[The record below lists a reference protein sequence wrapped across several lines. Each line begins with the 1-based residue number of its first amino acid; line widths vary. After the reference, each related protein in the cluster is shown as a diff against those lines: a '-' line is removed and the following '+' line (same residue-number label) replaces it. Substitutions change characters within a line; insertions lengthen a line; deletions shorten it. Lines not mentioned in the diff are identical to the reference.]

1 MLAKSDDPIFG
12 LQKLISNIT
21 TKARMLFN
29 RYFREK
35 HVPSTKI
42 LVSHDC
48 EDVILESLI
57 LFPFSMSIRTTPSD
71 QHANV
76 IQNEDNIHAPAG
88 AHARRTH
95 GDRRGQAGHL

>member
-1 MLAKSDDPIFG
+1 ML
-12 LQKLISNIT
+12 LYYQ
-21 TKARMLFN
+21 
-29 RYFREK
+29 FREK
-35 HVPSTKI
+35 HMYNLKF

-76 IQNEDNIHAPAG
+76 IQNEDSILQQ
-88 AHARRTH
+88 ARR
-95 GDRRGQAGHL
+95 GREAGHL

>member
-1 MLAKSDDPIFG
+1 MWYL
-12 LQKLISNIT
+12 KL
-21 TKARMLFN
+21 
-29 RYFREK
+29 
-35 HVPSTKI
+35 

-88 AHARRTH
+88 AYAR
-95 GDRRGQAGHL
+95 GDQRGEAGHL

>member
-1 MLAKSDDPIFG
+1 M
-12 LQKLISNIT
+12 
-21 TKARMLFN
+21 
-29 RYFREK
+29 
-35 HVPSTKI
+35 

-57 LFPFSMSIRTTPSD
+57 LFPFSMSLRTTPSD

-88 AHARRTH
+88 AHAPS
-95 GDRRGQAGHL
+95 DRCSAARLATSRPIVLLLHLSFIFSSISTTSDGRQTVAAAVVVMSPLP

>member
-1 MLAKSDDPIFG
+1 MA
-12 LQKLISNIT
+12 
-21 TKARMLFN
+21 
-29 RYFREK
+29 
-35 HVPSTKI
+35 STKF

-88 AHARRTH
+88 AYARVVTGGAARLAIS
-95 GDRRGQAGHL
+95 RPIVLLLHLSFIFSSISTTSDGRQTVAAVVVMSPLP

>member
-1 MLAKSDDPIFG
+1 ML
-12 LQKLISNIT
+12 LYYQ
-21 TKARMLFN
+21 
-29 RYFREK
+29 FREK
-35 HVPSTKI
+35 HTYNLKF

-76 IQNEDNIHAPAG
+76 IQNEDSILQQ
-88 AHARRTH
+88 ARR
-95 GDRRGQAGHL
+95 GREAGHL